1 MPVNQV
7 GQTGPKYLNMLA
19 FLGALDMGG
28 SLTRGCRFAVAVRPP
43 PALKTYPGDL
53 QYVCDVA
60 ELPGRSFTVAQ
71 ARYYGPAQL
80 YPVNTEYQQ
89 LTLSFLC
96 RGDSR
101 ERRFFDDWLDFINP
115 VSNYNYS
122 YPTEYWSEI
131 DIFQYAEYGSPSPLG
146 PLSVIPITGST
157 WVPHITYHWRL
168 MKAWPLVVNAQPVNW
183 ADQDVLRLQVTF
195 SYKNWD
201 RPTLFR

>member
-1 MPVNQV
+1 
-7 GQTGPKYLNMLA
+7 MLA

-28 SLTRGCRFAVAVRPP
+28 SLTRGCRFAVAIRPP
-43 PALKTYPGDL
+43 TALKTYPGDL

-101 ERRFFDDWLDFINP
+101 ERRFFDDWLDTINP
-115 VSNYNYS
+115 TSNFNFEYPDRYYS
-122 YPTEYWSEI
+122 VINIY
-131 DIFQYAEYGSPSPLG
+131 QYAEWGSVQSRSPY
-146 PLSVIPITGST
+146 
-157 WVPHITYHWRL
+157 VPQVTYNWRL
-168 MKAWPLVVNAQPVNW
+168 HRAWPMLIGEQPINW
-183 ADQDVLRLQVTF
+183 AEQEYLRLQVTF
-195 SYKNWD
+195 AYKYWD
-201 RPTLFR
+201 RPNLL